1 VSDAETPAPH
11 ERGAGTFIMG
21 GRIVKKIA
29 ITPETTVEDLVEEHP
44 AAIRFLME
52 RGIICMR

>member
-1 VSDAETPAPH
+1 
-11 ERGAGTFIMG
+11 
-21 GRIVKKIA
+21 VKKIA
-29 ITPETTVEDLVEEHP
+29 ITPETTIEDLIEEHP

>member
-1 VSDAETPAPH
+1 MQ
-11 ERGAGTFIMG
+11 RGADTFITG
-21 GRIVKKIA
+21 GRIVKRVA
-29 ITPETTVEDLVEEHP
+29 ITPETTVEDLVEQYP

>member
-1 VSDAETPAPH
+1 
-11 ERGAGTFIMG
+11 M
-21 GRIVKKIA
+21 KKIA
-29 ITPETTVEDLVEEHP
+29 LTPETTIEDLAEEHP

>member
-1 VSDAETPAPH
+1 MKEAAITAET
-11 ERGAGTFIMG
+11 TI
-21 GRIVKKIA
+21 
-29 ITPETTVEDLVEEHP
+29 EDLVEEYP